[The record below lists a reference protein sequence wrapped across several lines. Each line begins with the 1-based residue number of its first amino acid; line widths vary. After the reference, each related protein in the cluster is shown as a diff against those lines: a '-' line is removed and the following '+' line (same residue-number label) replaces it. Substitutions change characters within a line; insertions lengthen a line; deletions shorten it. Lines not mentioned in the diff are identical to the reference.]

1 MAHEHTPPQKPDDGF
16 DALVAGFGSP
26 SIESQQEL
34 LGEVHAQHLA
44 AWRGLGIIDKVQA
57 QVETVVNDIRVGLT
71 KVVEDGPKGSPV
83 EVHGLTVPY
92 LKTVEIDP
100 EYRTTQEFTRLVE
113 ISRTL
118 DGKRTVL
125 PPFGKIHAD
134 IIASQVAELEA
145 LRDNGDLPNISPEL
159 NGIADPW
166 KQSD

>member
-1 MAHEHTPPQKPDDGF
+1 MTHEHTPPQKPNDGF

-34 LGEVHAQHLA
+34 FGEVHARHLA
-44 AWRGLGIIDKVQA
+44 TWRVSGIMGKVHA
-57 QVETVVNDIRVGLT
+57 RMHAAVNERRVGIT
-71 KVVEDGPKGSPV
+71 KVMEDGPQGSPV
-83 EVHGLTVPY
+83 EVHGFSVPY
-92 LKTVEIDP
+92 LETVEIDP
-100 EYRTTQEFTRLVE
+100 EYRTTQESTEFIE

-118 DGKRTVL
+118 DGKRTAL
-125 PPFGKIHAD
+125 LPFGEIDASL
-134 IIASQVAELEA
+134 IASQVAELEA